1 MLCIGDKIMDID
13 AIFSS
18 LIQEIGYSNNKTV
31 VINKVVMNSKEVEKN
46 NLFIAIR
53 GGNAYISEALEKGAF
68 VIYDDKMLKLK
79 SNSNSFLVSDSI
91 EFMQKLAHRWRKAL
105 NIKIIGITGSNGK
118 TTVKDMIFQL
128 LSTKYKGKKT
138 EGNYNN
144 HIGLPFTLLCSEK
157 NDDFM
162 VLEMGMSNF
171 GEIELLAKIAEPN
184 IGIITNIG
192 DSQLE
197 FLKPRE
203 NVFKAKTEMLPFLKE
218 TLIINSDDEFLGKI
232 DISANKNINKM
243 YEVKRSNGVGNSH
256 KYSYKIESITDLGSK
271 FTFYYNSELI
281 NSEFA
286 DRSHKAKELPLE
298 TNVIGEHNISNLCLA
313 ITCALNLGVSEAE
326 IVEVVKNIKL
336 TDMRFQKIETNNMI
350 YINDAYNA
358 SPISMEKA
366 INTFSSIYNEE
377 SYKIVILGDILELGP
392 DENRF
397 HEEIKEC
404 LLLAKHDEVLLFGSR
419 MQHLYNALK
428 NDLNYTK
435 KIKHFDDKNEIKKEI
450 EKIKVTQESK
460 KLRTVALLKA
470 SRGMKLE
477 EVIEKETNYEKS
489 IENLTINI
497 NI

>member
-1 MLCIGDKIMDID
+1 
-13 AIFSS
+13 
-18 LIQEIGYSNNKTV
+18 
-31 VINKVVMNSKEVEKN
+31 
-46 NLFIAIR
+46 
-53 GGNAYISEALEKGAF
+53 
-68 VIYDDKMLKLK
+68 
-79 SNSNSFLVSDSI
+79 
-91 EFMQKLAHRWRKAL
+91 
-105 NIKIIGITGSNGK
+105 
-118 TTVKDMIFQL
+118 MIFQL

-192 DSQLE
+192 DSHLE
-197 FLKPRE
+197 FLKTRE

-218 TLIINSDDEFLGKI
+218 TLIINSDDEVLGKI

-435 KIKHFDDKNEIKKEI
+435 KIKHFDDKNVDQSHLFRACCTK
-450 EKIKVTQESK
+450 SK
-460 KLRTVALLKA
+460 
-470 SRGMKLE
+470 
-477 EVIEKETNYEKS
+477 
-489 IENLTINI
+489 
-497 NI
+497 

>member
-1 MLCIGDKIMDID
+1 MDID

-192 DSQLE
+192 DSHLE
-197 FLKPRE
+197 FLKTRE

-298 TNVIGEHNISNLCLA
+298 TNVIGEHNKQLMSCNHM
-313 ITCALNLGVSEAE
+313 CA
-326 IVEVVKNIKL
+326 K
-336 TDMRFQKIETNNMI
+336 
-350 YINDAYNA
+350 
-358 SPISMEKA
+358 
-366 INTFSSIYNEE
+366 
-377 SYKIVILGDILELGP
+377 
-392 DENRF
+392 
-397 HEEIKEC
+397 
-404 LLLAKHDEVLLFGSR
+404 FGSIR
-419 MQHLYNALK
+419 SWNCRGRKKHKVNGHEISK
-428 NDLNYTK
+428 NWNK
-435 KIKHFDDKNEIKKEI
+435 
-450 EKIKVTQESK
+450 
-460 KLRTVALLKA
+460 
-470 SRGMKLE
+470 
-477 EVIEKETNYEKS
+477 
-489 IENLTINI
+489 
-497 NI
+497 

>member
-1 MLCIGDKIMDID
+1 MDID
-13 AIFSS
+13 NIFSS
-18 LIQEIGYSNNKTV
+18 LIKEIGYQNNKTV

-46 NLFIAIR
+46 NLFVAIR
-53 GGNAYISEALEKGAF
+53 GGNAYANEALEKGAF

-192 DSQLE
+192 DSHLE
-197 FLKPRE
+197 FLKTRE

-232 DISANKNINKM
+232 
-243 YEVKRSNGVGNSH
+243 
-256 KYSYKIESITDLGSK
+256 GSVP
-271 FTFYYNSELI
+271 F
-281 NSEFA
+281 
-286 DRSHKAKELPLE
+286 
-298 TNVIGEHNISNLCLA
+298 V
-313 ITCALNLGVSEAE
+313 
-326 IVEVVKNIKL
+326 
-336 TDMRFQKIETNNMI
+336 
-350 YINDAYNA
+350 
-358 SPISMEKA
+358 
-366 INTFSSIYNEE
+366 
-377 SYKIVILGDILELGP
+377 
-392 DENRF
+392 
-397 HEEIKEC
+397 
-404 LLLAKHDEVLLFGSR
+404 
-419 MQHLYNALK
+419 
-428 NDLNYTK
+428 
-435 KIKHFDDKNEIKKEI
+435 
-450 EKIKVTQESK
+450 
-460 KLRTVALLKA
+460 
-470 SRGMKLE
+470 
-477 EVIEKETNYEKS
+477 
-489 IENLTINI
+489 
-497 NI
+497 

>member
-1 MLCIGDKIMDID
+1 MDID

-46 NLFIAIR
+46 NLFVAIR

-192 DSQLE
+192 DSHLE
-197 FLKPRE
+197 FLKTRE

-286 DRSHKAKELPLE
+286 DW
-298 TNVIGEHNISNLCLA
+298 I
-313 ITCALNLGVSEAE
+313 
-326 IVEVVKNIKL
+326 
-336 TDMRFQKIETNNMI
+336 
-350 YINDAYNA
+350 
-358 SPISMEKA
+358 SPICLEHVVPKVS
-366 INTFSSIYNEE
+366 
-377 SYKIVILGDILELGP
+377 KI
-392 DENRF
+392 
-397 HEEIKEC
+397 C
-404 LLLAKHDEVLLFGSR
+404 
-419 MQHLYNALK
+419 
-428 NDLNYTK
+428 
-435 KIKHFDDKNEIKKEI
+435 
-450 EKIKVTQESK
+450 
-460 KLRTVALLKA
+460 
-470 SRGMKLE
+470 
-477 EVIEKETNYEKS
+477 
-489 IENLTINI
+489 
-497 NI
+497 

>member
-13 AIFSS
+13 NIFSS
-18 LIQEIGYSNNKTV
+18 LIKEMGYQNNKTV

-46 NLFIAIR
+46 NLFVAIR
-53 GGNAYISEALEKGAF
+53 GGNAYANEALEKGAF
-68 VIYDDKMLKLK
+68 VIYDDNTINLN
-79 SNSNSFLVSDSI
+79 SNPNSFLVDDSVK
-91 EFMQKLAHRWRKAL
+91 FMQGLAHQWRNTL

-118 TTVKDMIFQL
+118 TTVKDMVFQL

-144 HIGLPFTLLCSEK
+144 HIGLPFTLLRSEK

-162 VLEMGMSNF
+162 VLEMGMSDF
-171 GEIELLAKIAEPN
+171 GEIELLAKISEPN
-184 IGIITNIG
+184 VGIITNIG
-192 DSQLE
+192 DSHLE
-197 FLKPRE
+197 FLKTRE

-218 TLIINSDDEFLGKI
+218 TLIINSDDEYLSKI
-232 DISANKNINKM
+232 DISKNQNINKM
-243 YEVKRSNGVGNSH
+243 YEVKRFEGDKKPC

-271 FTFYYNSELI
+271 FIFYYSPEPLEE
-281 NSEFA
+281 STDKVREVM
-286 DRSHKAKELPLE
+286 LE

-326 IVEVVKNIKL
+326 IVEATKNIKL
-336 TDMRFQKIETNNMI
+336 TDMRFQKIETNNMT

-366 INTFSSIYNEE
+366 INTFSSIYNEG
-377 SYKIVILGDILELGP
+377 SYKVIVLGDILELGP

-397 HEEIKEC
+397 HEEIKEH
-404 LLLAKHDEVLLFGSR
+404 LLLANHDEVLLFGSR

-435 KIKHFDDKNEIKKEI
+435 KIQHYDDKNEMKKEI
-450 EKIKVTQESK
+450 EKIKIKQELK
-460 KLRTVALLKA
+460 GLRTVALLKA

-477 EVIEKETNYEKS
+477 EVIEKG
-489 IENLTINI
+489 I
-497 NI
+497 